1 MRACAR
7 GADRDREAPLS
18 YIGGCRASRFG
29 RRRTCGGFALC
40 GCPKRICGRMDTD
53 GNGTIEWDEFVDF
66 MANPP
71 PDAFKRPKNL
81 KAAVAASQV
90 RLVVPR

>member
-1 MRACAR
+1 
-7 GADRDREAPLS
+7 
-18 YIGGCRASRFG
+18 
-29 RRRTCGGFALC
+29 
-40 GCPKRICGRMDTD
+40 MDTD
-53 GNGTIEWDEFVDF
+53 GHGTIEWDEFVDF

-90 RLVVPR
+90 RLVVPH

>member
-1 MRACAR
+1 MRVGSAAAAR
-7 GADRDREAPLS
+7 AAASLS
-18 YIGGCRASRFG
+18 AAAQSGCVAH
-29 RRRTCGGFALC
+29 
-40 GCPKRICGRMDTD
+40 RMDTD

-81 KAAVAASQV
+81 KAVVAASQV
-90 RLVVPR
+90 RLVVPH